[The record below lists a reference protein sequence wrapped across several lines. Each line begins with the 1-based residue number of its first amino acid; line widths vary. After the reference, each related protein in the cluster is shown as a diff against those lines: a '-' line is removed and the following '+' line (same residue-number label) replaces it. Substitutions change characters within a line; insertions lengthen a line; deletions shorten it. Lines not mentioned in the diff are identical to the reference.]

1 LIRKAAVL
9 GAGPA
14 GLWLAKTL
22 LETYPDL
29 HVTVI
34 DRNITSGGMTASF
47 SYRGLV
53 FDFGSHR
60 LHPAASHELLKEIQ
74 HLMGSEL
81 LERPRNGRIFLDGR
95 FVKFPLKPV
104 DLMLN
109 LPPSFSLGTAW
120 DLISG
125 PFRKKACDSATFRK
139 VLISGLGPTISEKF
153 YFPYAEKL
161 WGLPPELLHGVQAR
175 KRISSGSIGKILLKA
190 LKAVTG
196 SGQLSNTFYYPA
208 GGFGRICEK
217 TADRIESLGGRIIK
231 GSIIAAIDI
240 RDRGMMITSEA
251 DDGHS
256 EEIEEDFI
264 FSTIPVTELCKVL
277 SPRPPER
284 IIKSLG
290 ELSYRSMILCF
301 LELDIPHYTEYD
313 AHYFPGKD
321 IIFSRMSEPKNYSN
335 SSKPPDRTGL
345 CFEIPCW
352 STDTIWGMSDEE
364 IAEIVIKNLEL
375 TGLPTIP
382 VISSFVKRIS
392 HAYPSYSLGY
402 RIAFDK
408 VDDYL
413 KNIGNFVT
421 LGRQG
426 LFAHDNTHH
435 TIEMGVAAADCFSP
449 ETGLDRNK
457 WSSRRAE
464 FEKHVVVD

>member
-1 LIRKAAVL
+1 MIRKAAVL

-34 DRNITSGGMTASF
+34 DRNITPGGMTASF
-47 SYRGLV
+47 SYRSLV

-60 LHPAASHELLKEIQ
+60 LHPAASHELLKEIR
-74 HLMGSEL
+74 HLLGSEL

-120 DLISG
+120 DLIFA
-125 PFRKKACDSATFRK
+125 PFRKIACDNATFRE
-139 VLISGLGPTISEKF
+139 VLTSGLGPTISEKF

-175 KRISSGSIGKILLKA
+175 KRISSGSIGKIMLKA

-196 SGQLSNTFYYPA
+196 TRSVANTFYYPA

-217 TADRIESLGGRIIK
+217 GAARIESLGGRIIL
-231 GSIIAAIDI
+231 GSRIAAIDI
-240 RDRGMMITSEA
+240 LDQSITITSKGN
-251 DDGHS
+251 DGHS
-256 EEIEEDFI
+256 ERIEEDFI

-301 LELDIPHYTEYD
+301 LELDTSHYTEYD
-313 AHYFPGKD
+313 AHYFPGTD
-321 IIFSRMSEPKNYSN
+321 IVFSRMSEPKNYSN
-335 SSKPPDRTGL
+335 SSESHDRTGL

-352 STDTIWGMSDEE
+352 STDAIYGMNNEE
-364 IAEIVIKNLEL
+364 ITEIVVKNLEL
-375 TGLPTIP
+375 TGLPAVP
-382 VISSFVKRIS
+382 LISSFVKRIS

-402 RIAFDK
+402 RSAFDEI
-408 VDDYL
+408 DNYL
-413 KNIGNFVT
+413 TGIDNLVT

-449 ETGLDRNK
+449 ETGLDRNR
-457 WSSRRAE
+457 WFSRRAE